1 MGMYDKT
8 CLKSELAPG
17 RNSRKMHVDTLDVV
31 TSYKDEQQHLKL
43 AVSVTDLAGY
53 PVFESGVE
61 LVIDSP
67 TGTKFSLMKETDPN
81 GIAIFEIA
89 NVERGKWEVIVLN
102 TPTIVL
108 KNPTSRALGRLP
120 ISEYQFGIN

>member
-1 MGMYDKT
+1 MYDET
-8 CLKSELAPG
+8 CLKSELALG
-17 RNSRKMHVDTLDVV
+17 KNSRKMHVDALDVV

-67 TGTKFSLMKETDPN
+67 TGTKFSLMKETGPY
-81 GIAIFEIA
+81 GIAFFEIPNA
-89 NVERGKWEVIVLN
+89 ERGRWEVIVFKVHH
-102 TPTIVL
+102 PDFSFEESDR
-108 KNPTSRALGRLP
+108 KNSWVIT
-120 ISEYQFGIN
+120 QV

>member
-89 NVERGKWEVIVLN
+89 NVERGKWEVIVFN
-102 TPTIVL
+102 VKHPDYCFEKSDQQSSWSITYI
-108 KNPTSRALGRLP
+108 
-120 ISEYQFGIN
+120 